1 MKKFGIVTTAATVAA
16 GALTAAVIGLATPA
30 QAAPAG
36 PGNAQD
42 TISQLESEGYNVIVN
57 RIGNAPLDQANVLA
71 VRSGQTYTETNSR
84 GVGHD
89 LTTRVVNRTVY
100 VDVK

>member
-1 MKKFGIVTTAATVAA
+1 MKKFSIVTIAAS
-16 GALTAAVIGLATPA
+16 ALAAAVVGF
-30 QAAPAG
+30 AAPVSAAPSG
-36 PGNAQD
+36 PGNAEE

-57 RIGNAPLDQANVLA
+57 RIGNAPLDRADVVS
-71 VRSGQTYTETNSR
+71 VRSGQTYTETNSK

-89 LTTRVVNRTVY
+89 LSTRVVNKTVY

>member
-1 MKKFGIVTTAATVAA
+1 MRKLSIGTTAATVAA
-16 GALTAAVIGLATPA
+16 SALAAAIVGLAAPV
-30 QAAPAG
+30 QAAPSGA
-36 PGNAQD
+36 GNAEE

-57 RIGNAPLDQANVLA
+57 RIGNAPLDQANVVA

-89 LTTRVVNRTVY
+89 LSTRVINRTVY

>member
-1 MKKFGIVTTAATVAA
+1 MKKFGTVTTAATVAA
-16 GALTAAVIGLATPA
+16 SALTAELIGLSAPA
-30 QAAPAG
+30 QAAPSG
-36 PGNAQD
+36 TGNAQE

-71 VRSGQTYTETNSR
+71 VRTGQTYTQTNSQ

-89 LTTRVVNRTVY
+89 LNTRVLNKTVY

>member
-1 MKKFGIVTTAATVAA
+1 MKKLSIATIAAS
-16 GALTAAVIGLATPA
+16 ALAAAVVGLAAPVS
-30 QAAPAG
+30 AAPSG

-57 RIGNAPLDQANVLA
+57 RIGSAPLSQANVLA
-71 VRSGQTYTETNSR
+71 VRPGQTYTQTDSM

-89 LTTRVVNRTVY
+89 LNTRVTNKTVY
-100 VDVK
+100 VDVQ